1 MINLVVMWILV
12 LVPNLQPGLSGAH
25 FLRMSKFLI
34 SLQALAK
41 NSGNGGRI
49 KLPQFLNK
57 P

>member
-1 MINLVVMWILV
+1 MWILV

-49 KLPQFLNK
+49 KLPKFLNK

>member
-1 MINLVVMWILV
+1 MINLFVMWILV
-12 LVPNLQPGLSGAH
+12 VVANLQPGLSGAH

-49 KLPQFLNK
+49 KLPKFLNK